1 MVTTLSTII
10 DDIGVV
16 GHPTINRK
24 ILKLGDKKGD
34 KMVDKQHRT
43 YKNPERVIIG

>member
-1 MVTTLSTII
+1 LYSCWANRKQTGS
-10 DDIGVV
+10 
-16 GHPTINRK
+16 HPTINRK